1 MQMQH
6 KDTSTALHP
15 KAFDYLEKGRS
26 SGLPHLN
33 NLPVFKTVVFV
44 FRFFTQ
50 VKNDFT
56 ATGIAP
62 DLNGIPF

>member
-6 KDTSTALHP
+6 KVTSTAFHP

-33 NLPVFKTVVFV
+33 NLPVLKQWYFYLD
-44 FRFFTQ
+44 FFNLM
-50 VKNDFT
+50 K
-56 ATGIAP
+56 ATLQLRG
-62 DLNGIPF
+62 